1 MSTIRKLLHTLRRE
15 LRERWAWYRQ
25 QQRTESTG
33 EPRVRHWWDAY
44 NA

>member
-1 MSTIRKLLHTLRRE
+1 MSRIRALLHTLRRE

-25 QQRTESTG
+25 QQG